1 MTEPMIGLSVTVT
14 DKTTVRTYVDFTRQV
29 QIGNVGFGGVTI
41 HCEGWLA
48 ARCLAVAFAT
58 VAERLALEPP
68 AGAGSSLPSA
78 TDPASAG
85 AA

>member
-14 DKTTVRTYVDFTRQV
+14 DKTTVRTDEKWTALV
-29 QIGNVGFGGVTI
+29 QIGRVGYNGVTV
-41 HCEGWLA
+41 HCDSA
-48 ARCLAVAFAT
+48 AVANRLAVAFAA
-58 VAERLALEPP
+58 VAERLTEPP